1 MMHDAWYFS
10 IATLPASAKS
20 AITDHLRTCDVPA
33 KWRGEFDNI
42 IEFMNGGA
50 DSDGFILRM
59 KVRDLDRKR
68 HQNLATVAPEFA
80 ELIEY
85 DYTKT

>member
-1 MMHDAWYFS
+1 
-10 IATLPASAKS
+10 
-20 AITDHLRTCDVPA
+20 
-33 KWRGEFDNI
+33 
-42 IEFMNGGA
+42 MNGGA

-68 HQNLATVAPEFA
+68 NQNLATVAPELA

-85 DYTKT
+85 TKT